1 MPPATAESELDWSS
15 ITLEPPTRPAAA
27 GSELDWSSITLEPPS
42 HPVTAGSE
50 LDWSSVTLEG
60 PGDPSDL
67 LKEEGRLPTPIETSE
82 YPARLLGILLAVV
95 VLGLCFNIAQIILLK
110 KLLDRASPP
119 AAEQGMDIEEG
130 NEQATPPSLVATDS
144 PFS

>member
-67 LKEEGRLPTPIETSE
+67 LKEEGTVETDHQPTPDADSNVSSE

-130 NEQATPPSLVATDS
+130 NE
-144 PFS
+144 

>member
-67 LKEEGRLPTPIETSE
+67 LKEEGTVETDHQPTPD
-82 YPARLLGILLAVV
+82 ADRNVMV

-130 NEQATPPSLVATDS
+130 NEQATPPS
-144 PFS
+144 